1 MKNRRTSRRR
11 ASDKHALRSAIN
23 EATRPSYSEL
33 KTARELAHKLMGIP
47 EMHSINYVNKE
58 RRAVLDIAK
67 IMHDLATYLE
77 YHSRLESGTDIH
89 VLRKNALDRINASI
103 ESSNEYRQHNQL
115 LLLGI
120 PKLQTITL
128 DTITN
133 SIRCVVVVLEC
144 RRCSGYLTTSTEK
157 SEEMCEICSDELL
170 EHEAFNNARDD
181 LAMQMFKRKYYNL
194 SKEQLNAFHQTKG
207 HTLTSIKAK
216 HTKALT
222 KARKS
227 RRSNSS
233 TPSFYSKQLNP
244 YSSINSRGRMDM
256 NNKNI
261 ANMQRQQRL
270 EVCHK

>member
-1 MKNRRTSRRR
+1 MKNRKTSRRR
-11 ASDKHALRSAIN
+11 ASDKHALSSAIN

-33 KTARELAHKLMGIP
+33 KTARELAHKLMGVP
-47 EMHSINYVNKE
+47 EMHSNNYVNKE

-67 IMHDLATYLE
+67 IMHDLAMYLE
-77 YHSRLESGTDIH
+77 YHSRLQSGTDIH

-120 PKLQTITL
+120 PKLKTITL

-170 EHEAFNNARDD
+170 EHECLMVARDD

-194 SKEQLNAFHQTKG
+194 SKEQLNAFHQKS
-207 HTLTSIKAK
+207 LTSIKAK

-233 TPSFYSKQLNP
+233 TPSFSSKQLNP

-256 NNKNI
+256 NNNII

-270 EVCHK
+270 EVSHK